1 MGFTTLIFSNAMFFE
16 ERKIVSER
24 DKEGLVMYE
33 NVRRRDEPAAEDSFY
48 IDESSIAVLPCTS
61 ESD

>member
-1 MGFTTLIFSNAMFFE
+1 
-16 ERKIVSER
+16 
-24 DKEGLVMYE
+24 MYE

-48 IDESSIAVLPCTS
+48 SDESSIAVLPCTS